1 MAASDKPLLGIALML
16 CAMTVLPFLDVLAKT
31 LGNQGLPILQIVWAR
46 MVFGALMTL
55 PFAIRISGP
64 QALVPRRPMM
74 HALRAAFLIAAT
86 FFFFYA
92 LKFLA
97 IADALAIFFVQPLL
111 VTALS
116 PLVLGEQVGRRRWV
130 AVAIGFIG
138 TLVIIRPGFQAFN
151 FGMGLALAA
160 GAALALYMLLTRRI
174 SGQDHA
180 LVTTFQ
186 TSLIGAGI
194 TSALV
199 LLVWQAP
206 TAEQWLLLL
215 GVGFVATCGH
225 YLIVR
230 AYDYGEASMLAPLA
244 YTEMIMATVVGWLFF
259 GDFPDVWTFV
269 GVGILIGC
277 AIYISVRERVR
288 AQDAVLTEPI

>member
-55 PFAIRISGP
+55 PFAMRISGP
-64 QALVPRRPMM
+64 RALVPRRPMM

-180 LVTTFQ
+180 LVTTYQ